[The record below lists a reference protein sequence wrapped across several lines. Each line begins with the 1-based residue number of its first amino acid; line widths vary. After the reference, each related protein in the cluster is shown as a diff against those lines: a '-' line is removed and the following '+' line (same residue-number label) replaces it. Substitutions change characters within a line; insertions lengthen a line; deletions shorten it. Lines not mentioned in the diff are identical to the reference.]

1 MDVRLLERFVA
12 ISSWICWFQKI
23 NWDLLFFL
31 LLLLFCG
38 KKRYLDGNW
47 FFIFLRAFW
56 LIFFFLSIL
65 FLCSKVHYIYCE
77 KRELKEFSTFEM
89 YWFIWV
95 FKFVESSSFY
105 WNHQPAYRSRRFRRI
120 TFALNFAFTSWS
132 SLILMSRTKSMLPF
146 SNSRSS
152 LWLPLS
158 LSYSFYCLLSIPVS
172 RRLFSLASPPFFSVA
187 RHRLRSLSVIEKF
200 PTKIIKCEESGAW
213 HECR

>member
-1 MDVRLLERFVA
+1 MHYKFYIDSINGCSTSRK
-12 ISSWICWFQKI
+12 ICSHFI
-23 NWDLLFFL
+23 VDLLVSKDKLGFIIFFSGC
-31 LLLLFCG
+31 FVV
-38 KKRYLDGNW
+38 KRDIWMTIGFHLSSG
-47 FFIFLRAFW
+47 I
-56 LIFFFLSIL
+56 LIDFFLSIL

-158 LSYSFYCLLSIPVS
+158 LLLFLLPPLYSRFPSSFLTRIAPVFLCCS
-172 RRLFSLASPPFFSVA
+172 SSPAFIICN
-187 RHRLRSLSVIEKF
+187 R
-200 PTKIIKCEESGAW
+200 KISNENN
-213 HECR
+213 